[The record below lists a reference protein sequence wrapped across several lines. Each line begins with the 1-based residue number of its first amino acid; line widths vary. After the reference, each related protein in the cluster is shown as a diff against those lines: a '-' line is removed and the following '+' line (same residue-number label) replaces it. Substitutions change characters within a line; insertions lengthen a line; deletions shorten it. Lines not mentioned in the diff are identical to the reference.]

1 MNNFKLLV
9 KYFDVRW
16 TGDILPQSLIGRPK
30 SLQAALKWLM
40 SFCSSS
46 SECVIIATSSV
57 TSKGR
62 SHNTH
67 ASLHFVCR
75 RYQKWS
81 HHKPQ
86 CLISRS
92 FGGQPVFGGI
102 LEEPIS
108 AYRVKGLDEV
118 TKWDVQWLS
127 LFSTFFL
134 VVIWWRISYQLWIFW
149 HGKQM
154 WPWINFALQTLG
166 KSSRRRDQR
175 VFLVMLRS
183 EMPR

>member
-16 TGDILPQSLIGRPK
+16 TDDILPQSLTGRPK
-30 SLQAALKWLM
+30 SLQAALKRLM

-46 SECVIIATSSV
+46 SECVIIATSLA

-81 HHKPQ
+81 HQKPQ

-92 FGGQPVFGGI
+92 FGRQPVFGGI

-108 AYRVKGLDEV
+108 AYPVKGLDEV
-118 TKWDVQWLS
+118 PKWDVQWLS

-149 HGKQM
+149 HGKKM

-166 KSSRRRDQR
+166 KSSSRRDQR
-175 VFLVMLRS
+175 VF
-183 EMPR
+183 

>member
-30 SLQAALKWLM
+30 SLQAALKRLM

-46 SECVIIATSSV
+46 SECVIIATSSA

-75 RYQKWS
+75 RYQRWS
-81 HHKPQ
+81 HQKPQ

-92 FGGQPVFGGI
+92 FGRQPVFGGF
-102 LEEPIS
+102 LKSP
-108 AYRVKGLDEV
+108 
-118 TKWDVQWLS
+118 S
-127 LFSTFFL
+127 LLIRSKALMRSLNEMFSGYLCSLRFFL
-134 VVIWWRISYQLWIFW
+134 
-149 HGKQM
+149 
-154 WPWINFALQTLG
+154 
-166 KSSRRRDQR
+166 
-175 VFLVMLRS
+175 
-183 EMPR
+183 